1 AVPLWSKGRLY
12 GYVGVMTRHR
22 RRFTTQ
28 DTQFFMSMV
37 LQVVVAIE
45 NAELYKQVRYMATL
59 EERDRLAREMHDNLA
74 QMLGFINIK
83 TCLTDDLLAR
93 DQIAQ
98 ARASLLELK
107 GIAKEAYT
115 DVRDSIFS
123 LRTTGASDWGLVATL
138 RDHVAEYRANYG
150 INTELFVQDEEIA
163 RFPAEVEVQVQR
175 IIQEALTNVRKH
187 SGASWACVRF
197 KRDDHHVR
205 ISVEDNGRGF
215 DPMKM
220 TEDGSRHFGLQ
231 IMRERAES
239 VGGELEIQSQPNSGT
254 QVIVQMPIFTAG
266 EGMQ

>member
-1 AVPLWSKGRLY
+1 WSKGRLY
-12 GYVGVMTRHR
+12 GFVGVMTRQR
-22 RRFTTQ
+22 RHFTEQ
-28 DTQFFMSMV
+28 DTQLFMRLV

-83 TCLTDDLLAR
+83 TSLTDDLLAR
-93 DQIAQ
+93 NQIAQ

-123 LRTTGASDWGLVATL
+123 LRTTSADWGLVATL
-138 RDHVAEYRANYG
+138 RDYCSQYRAQYG
-150 INTELFVQDEEIA
+150 IDTELFLQDDEIA

-187 SGASWACVRF
+187 SSASRARVRF
-197 KRDDHHVR
+197 ERDDHHVR

-220 TEDGSRHFGLQ
+220 AEDGSRHFGLQ

-239 VGGELEIQSQPNSGT
+239 VGGELEIHSQPNSGT
-254 QVIVQMPIFTAG
+254 RVTVQVPAFPAG